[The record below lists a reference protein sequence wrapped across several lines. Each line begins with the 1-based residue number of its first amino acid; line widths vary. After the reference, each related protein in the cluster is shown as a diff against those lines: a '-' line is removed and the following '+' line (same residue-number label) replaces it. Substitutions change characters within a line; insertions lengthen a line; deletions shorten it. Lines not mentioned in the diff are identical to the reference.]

1 MKRLLTTISTCLV
14 LAAATAQAQTQGVT
28 KDEIV
33 VGFHTDLSG
42 PVAAI
47 GKAGRNAMT
56 MRMDEANA
64 AGGIHGRKIR
74 LVVEDTGYV
83 PQRAVLAVQKMVNQD
98 KIFAL
103 VGSFGGALNIAS
115 MPVALR
121 SNVPSFMA
129 TGSARELYEPTH
141 PLKTSLVT
149 PTSMEF
155 EKSLPVLARQVK
167 ATKICLLYQDDEFG
181 QDVIKGAEAGVKSIG
196 TDLAMRLSYKRG
208 ETDFSSQ
215 VQRMA
220 SEKCDMVV
228 LGTLIREMIATV
240 TAARRIGFTP
250 TFLAS
255 NAAYSDA
262 TLKLGGPALEGL
274 YAVMRAQIP
283 YLDDPATSKEVRAW
297 VAKYKARFDDEPG
310 PYHFIWYTAMDA
322 FVRAATAAGRDLTV
336 ENFIKATDRLVIP
349 PDIFGNPE
357 YSWTSTKRLGSAEF
371 RLSQAQGG
379 RWKVVMDY
387 PAFR

>member
-1 MKRLLTTISTCLV
+1 MKRILTALV
-14 LAAATAQAQTQGVT
+14 ASIALGGGSLQAQTQGVT

-33 VGFHTDLSG
+33 IGFHTDLSG

-98 KIFAL
+98 KIFAM
-103 VGSFGGALNIAS
+103 VGSFGGAANVAS

-155 EKSLPVLARQVK
+155 EKSLPVLAKQVK

-196 TDLAMRLSYKRG
+196 TDLALRLSFKRG
-208 ETDFSSQ
+208 ETDFSSH
-215 VQRMA
+215 VQRMS

-240 TAARRIGFTP
+240 SGARRIGFSP

-255 NAAYSDA
+255 NAAYNDA
-262 TLKLGGPALEGL
+262 TIKLGGAAVEGL

-283 YLDDPATSKEVRAW
+283 YLDDPATSSEVRAW
-297 VAKYKARFDDEPG
+297 TARYKAKFDDEPG
-310 PYHFIWYTAMDA
+310 PYHYIWYTAMDA
-322 FVRAATAAGRDLTV
+322 FVRTATAAGKDLTV
-336 ENFIKATDRLVIP
+336 ESFIKATDRLVIP

-371 RLSQAQGG
+371 RLSQVQSG

-387 PAFR
+387 AAFR